1 MSDFKH
7 LTVRTLRELARE
19 HLGRGHSRLKT
30 KDELVG
36 ALKRAVPHLLEK
48 LRGTAPEEKPATM
61 LPVREEGPV
70 TYERPAGT
78 RPEVARASES
88 SVDSPSQADQAEAA
102 TVTRREADARE
113 VASPSGA
120 AAAPV
125 KKSVEPVETGTPIA
139 AAARAS
145 ASPER
150 QEKVASA
157 PSQGSV
163 LPPASAS
170 ADETAA
176 SASLPLREA
185 GPIAA
190 PSGRASSETASPD
203 DGWGPLPGGFEAV
216 SDNFF
221 VRSTPNQESV
231 VEGFFLAR
239 MDARDLARR
248 SPPRMG
254 SLKSALS
261 PMSPSGEEDLGELPA
276 HYPEESLVLLPRDPR
291 SIYFF
296 WDFRPAL
303 ARGVAAG
310 LPAPRAVV
318 RVLSGDTLI
327 REQAFSLDSGSFFL
341 SELAPGQTYRVECF
355 VRGADGRTGP
365 LRLVSNEVE
374 LPPEG
379 PSPSLDVQVM
389 NVPWNAP
396 LGGGAT
402 EPRASEGHLPS
413 SQPGPGSLPSSAM
426 PRVGEGAPVRDM
438 PRPEQT
444 APDWAKG
451 PRLDLPSSHSLR
463 GAKGDASPSSPP
475 GRG

>member
-1 MSDFKH
+1 
-7 LTVRTLRELARE
+7 
-19 HLGRGHSRLKT
+19 LKT

-48 LRGTAPEEKPATM
+48 LRGTAPEEKPATT
-61 LPVREEGPV
+61 LPVREEGPIPS
-70 TYERPAGT
+70 ERSAGA

-88 SVDSPSQADQAEAA
+88 SVESPSQAAQAPAA
-102 TVTRREADARE
+102 TVARTEADARE
-113 VASPSGA
+113 VVRPSGAVAAPAKSVAPAEALTPSKA
-120 AAAPV
+120 AAAP
-125 KKSVEPVETGTPIA
+125 S
-139 AAARAS
+139 S
-145 ASPER
+145 ASPAALEHH
-150 QEKVASA
+150 ETVSAS
-157 PSQGSV
+157 PSQGSE
-163 LPPASAS
+163 LPPASVS
-170 ADETAA
+170 AGETAA
-176 SASLPLREA
+176 SPSLPLREA

-190 PSGRASSETASPD
+190 PAERASSESPSAD

-221 VRSTPNQESV
+221 VRSTPDQETV

-254 SLKSALS
+254 SIKSALS

-303 ARGVAAG
+303 ARGVAVG

-318 RVLSGDTLI
+318 RVLSGETLI

-341 SELAPGQTYRVECF
+341 TELSPGETYRVECF

-365 LRLVSNEVE
+365 LRLVSNEVQ

-379 PSPSLDVQVM
+379 PSRRLDVQVM

-402 EPRASEGHLPS
+402 EPRTSGGHLPS
-413 SQPGPGSLPSSAM
+413 SHPGPGSLPSSAM
-426 PRVGEGAPVRDM
+426 PRAGEVSPEWSL

-463 GAKGDASPSSPP
+463 GAKGDVSPSSPP